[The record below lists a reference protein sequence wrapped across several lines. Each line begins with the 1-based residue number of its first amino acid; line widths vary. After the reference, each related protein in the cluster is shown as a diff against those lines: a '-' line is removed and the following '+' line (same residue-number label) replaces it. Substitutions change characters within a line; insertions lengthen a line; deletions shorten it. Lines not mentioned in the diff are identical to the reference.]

1 MTGAKVWW
9 RGAAE
14 KEAIDGRVGDRDI
27 DSVIRTPHWE
37 PRTFTK
43 IIVYN
48 FFKLFCCIG
57 VCR

>member
-14 KEAIDGRVGDRDI
+14 KGAIDGRVGDRDT
-27 DSVIRTPHWE
+27 DSMIRTPCWE

-43 IIVYN
+43 IIV
-48 FFKLFCCIG
+48 
-57 VCR
+57 